1 MEKILL
7 LDVDEVITFSGILDA
22 VNEYMNTN
30 YSIDDFTNY
39 YIDEVAI
46 PKDKFLDYNKFLMN
60 RDFYKTPHILPNAIE
75 TIKKLNEK
83 YDIYICSSCINP
95 LDINNSG
102 FIFKD
107 KFNFLLKT
115 LPFIDPKHFVF
126 TSSKHLIK
134 ADIQIDDLVD
144 NLKNDTRLRI
154 LFPSYHNKNITEEEL
169 NNLGIVRAGTD
180 WRNGW
185 EEIEKILLD

>member
-1 MEKILL
+1 MKKVLL

-22 VNEYMNTN
+22 VNEYMNTD
-30 YSIDDFTNY
+30 YKIDDFTNY

-46 PKDKFLDYNKFLMN
+46 PKDKFLDYNNFLMN

-75 TIKKLNEK
+75 VIKELNEV
-83 YDIYICSSCINP
+83 YDVYICSSCINP
-95 LDINNSG
+95 LDVDNSG

-107 KFNFLLKT
+107 KFNFLVNL
-115 LPFIDPKHFVF
+115 LPFINPKHFIF

-144 NLKNDTRLRI
+144 NLKNDTELRI
-154 LFPSYHNKNITEEEL
+154 LFPSYHNKEYTNEEL
-169 NNLGIVRAGTD
+169 EKLGIVRAGSD
-180 WRNGW
+180 WRTGW
-185 EEIEKILLD
+185 EEVRKILL